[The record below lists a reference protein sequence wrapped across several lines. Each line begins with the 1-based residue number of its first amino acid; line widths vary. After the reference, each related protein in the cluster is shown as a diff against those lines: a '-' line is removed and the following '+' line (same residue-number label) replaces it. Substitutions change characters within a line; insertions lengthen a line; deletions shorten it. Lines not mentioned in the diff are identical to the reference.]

1 MTGKNDSMAMLGW
14 KIPLTLLIWS
24 VIVIG
29 ACSDT
34 SPLYSFYPSPDPSI
48 FFMFGRGL
56 LHGLLPYV
64 EMADSKGP
72 LLVWIYYAAAWIDG
86 HSFAGI
92 FLIQCV
98 TLFTTLLLACGTAR
112 FYLSQRGSLL
122 ASMLLCLFLFDSFP
136 FQRGGGVEELCWP
149 GMAAVVYGLVRYFRM
164 RDRRSLLFLFGTAG
178 VFAGA
183 ASMMKFSIAF
193 PVCALGG
200 VLCLWLWWNGR
211 RKEAAVALGVALAG
225 FLAVVVPCSA
235 WLVSN
240 GVWKEAMNEYLLCS
254 VRYGTV
260 SQDTTWWARLLRPAP
275 VRCLSDVLMWVA
287 VIWALAIAGWRQ
299 LKTQKALLF
308 TALLYIFFK
317 VEMFSVYNYYY
328 NSILSPMMIWVTIFF
343 VARGGTAL
351 FPVHAADGGRN
362 AGNRLPH
369 GDRSGCRADGR
380 RPERRLCL
388 EWQGVLFPRRPGTAG
403 LFFRSLRPVSGLAGQ
418 GLRHYLG
425 LEAVRKILV
434 PSKLPVGGNGQGA
447 V

>member
-136 FQRGGGVEELCWP
+136 FQRGGGVE
-149 GMAAVVYGLVRYFRM
+149 AVSYTHLT
-164 RDRRSLLFLFGTAG
+164 LPT
-178 VFAGA
+178 
-183 ASMMKFSIAF
+183 IA
-193 PVCALGG
+193 
-200 VLCLWLWWNGR
+200 
-211 RKEAAVALGVALAG
+211 
-225 FLAVVVPCSA
+225 
-235 WLVSN
+235 
-240 GVWKEAMNEYLLCS
+240 
-254 VRYGTV
+254 
-260 SQDTTWWARLLRPAP
+260 
-275 VRCLSDVLMWVA
+275 
-287 VIWALAIAGWRQ
+287 
-299 LKTQKALLF
+299 
-308 TALLYIFFK
+308 
-317 VEMFSVYNYYY
+317 
-328 NSILSPMMIWVTIFF
+328 
-343 VARGGTAL
+343 
-351 FPVHAADGGRN
+351 
-362 AGNRLPH
+362 
-369 GDRSGCRADGR
+369 
-380 RPERRLCL
+380 
-388 EWQGVLFPRRPGTAG
+388 
-403 LFFRSLRPVSGLAGQ
+403 
-418 GLRHYLG
+418 
-425 LEAVRKILV
+425 
-434 PSKLPVGGNGQGA
+434 
-447 V
+447 

>member
-1 MTGKNDSMAMLGW
+1 MLGW
-14 KIPLTLLIWS
+14 KIPLMLLIWS

-260 SQDTTWWARLLRPAP
+260 SQDTTWWARLLRPGSGPLP
-275 VRCLSDVLMWVA
+275 VRRTDV
-287 VIWALAIAGWRQ
+287 
-299 LKTQKALLF
+299 
-308 TALLYIFFK
+308 
-317 VEMFSVYNYYY
+317 
-328 NSILSPMMIWVTIFF
+328 
-343 VARGGTAL
+343 
-351 FPVHAADGGRN
+351 GGRHL
-362 AGNRLPH
+362 GS
-369 GDRSGCRADGR
+369 GD
-380 RPERRLCL
+380 
-388 EWQGVLFPRRPGTAG
+388 
-403 LFFRSLRPVSGLAGQ
+403 SGLASIKNAKGAPLYGPAVYLLQ
-418 GLRHYLG
+418 GGDVQRVQLLLQFHPFTHDDLGDYLLCG
-425 LEAVRKILV
+425 PGRNGAFPCACRGWRPQRWQSPASRGPEW
-434 PSKLPVGGNGQGA
+434 LPG
-447 V
+447 